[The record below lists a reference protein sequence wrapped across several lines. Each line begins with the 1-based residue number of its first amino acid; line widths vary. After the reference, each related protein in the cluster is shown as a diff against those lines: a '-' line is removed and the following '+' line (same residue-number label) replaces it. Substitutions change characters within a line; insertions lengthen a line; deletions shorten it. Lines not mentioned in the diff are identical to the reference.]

1 MIIVVNI
8 LQGGFRNG
16 VTLTNVI
23 LHYYV
28 FNLYIIIKLFIRET
42 KLEKLEKLRKNLVVR
57 IVRFLFSLFFLLL
70 IAVSIRSFL
79 FEPFHIP
86 SGSMKSTLLEGDYI
100 FTSKYSYGYSKYS
113 FPFSPNIF
121 GGRIFYT
128 PPKRGDV
135 IVFKPIRNDSISFV
149 KRVIGIPGDK
159 VQVIEG
165 ELYLNDQKVERKQI
179 ESFFDYE
186 SSHNIPRYIEIL
198 PSGKEH
204 EILVDNVSNK
214 LSYDTPIYYV
224 PNNRFFVMGDNRNN
238 SLDSRFPEVGFVP
251 MENIIGRVS
260 MVGLSFK
267 LGKVDWLPFNFR
279 IPIALRLDRILHKVA

>member
-1 MIIVVNI
+1 M
-8 LQGGFRNG
+8 
-16 VTLTNVI
+16 
-23 LHYYV
+23 
-28 FNLYIIIKLFIRET
+28 
-42 KLEKLEKLRKNLVVR
+42 EKLRKNLVVR

>member
-1 MIIVVNI
+1 M
-8 LQGGFRNG
+8 
-16 VTLTNVI
+16 
-23 LHYYV
+23 
-28 FNLYIIIKLFIRET
+28 KEP
-42 KLEKLEKLRKNLVVR
+42 RKNQVVR
-57 IVRFLFSLFFLLL
+57 TGKFLSSLFFLLL
-70 IAVSIRSFL
+70 TALSIRSFL

-121 GGRIFYT
+121 NGRIFYT
-128 PPKRGDV
+128 PPKRGDI
-135 IVFKPIRNDSISFV
+135 IVFKPTRNDNIRFV
-149 KRVIGIPGDK
+149 KRVIGTPGDK
-159 VQVIEG
+159 VQMIKG

-186 SSHNIPRYIEIL
+186 SSHSIPRYIEAL
-198 PSGKEH
+198 PNGKEH
-204 EILVDNVSNK
+204 EILIDNVSNK
-214 LSYDTPIYYV
+214 LSYGTPVYYV
-224 PNNRFFVMGDNRNN
+224 PNNQFFVMGDNRNN

-260 MVGLSFK
+260 IVGLSFK